1 MLSPGERREPI
12 VTIDGPAGVG
22 KSSAAKR
29 LAGRLGFRYIETGAM
44 YRAMA
49 VKVSLAGL
57 PPEPSPELERLARST
72 EIEIDRA
79 GAVRLDGQDVTE
91 AVRSP
96 RVGQLASRLSAL
108 KVVREVLTSAQRKA
122 ALEGAV
128 ILEGRDTGSVVA
140 PEAEVKFYLDA
151 SLAERARRRAG
162 ELAGRGERSDLDE
175 VKREMNE
182 RDLADSSRALAPLV
196 RPDDALYVDSSAL
209 SLEEVVELMLKEVER
224 VRCSMRS

>member
-1 MLSPGERREPI
+1 MLSPVKRREPI

-49 VKVSLAGL
+49 VKVSRAGL
-57 PPEPSPELERLARST
+57 PPEPGPELDRLARST

-79 GAVRLDGQDVTE
+79 GTVRLDGQDVTE

-96 RVGQLASRLSAL
+96 QVGQLASRLSAL

-128 ILEGRDTGSVVA
+128 VLEGRDTGSVVA

-151 SLAERARRRAG
+151 NLAERARRRAG
-162 ELAGRGERSDLDE
+162 ELGGRAERSDLDD
-175 VKREMNE
+175 VKRELNE
-182 RDLADSSRALAPLV
+182 RDVADSSRALAPLV
-196 RPDDALYVDSSAL
+196 RPDGALYVDSSAL

>member
-1 MLSPGERREPI
+1 MLRSGERLEPI

-29 LAGRLGFRYIETGAM
+29 LAARLGFRYIETGAM

-49 VKVSLAGL
+49 VKVSLAGF
-57 PPEPSPELERLARST
+57 PPEPGPELDRLVRST

-79 GAVRLDGQDVTE
+79 GTVRLDGQDVTE

-96 RVGQLASRLSAL
+96 QVGQLASRLSAL
-108 KVVREVLTSAQRKA
+108 KVVREALTSAQRKA

-128 ILEGRDTGSVVA
+128 VLEGRDTGSVVA

-151 SLAERARRRAG
+151 NLAERARRRAG
-162 ELAGRGERSDLDE
+162 ELAGRGEHSDLDE
-175 VKREMNE
+175 VKQELNE